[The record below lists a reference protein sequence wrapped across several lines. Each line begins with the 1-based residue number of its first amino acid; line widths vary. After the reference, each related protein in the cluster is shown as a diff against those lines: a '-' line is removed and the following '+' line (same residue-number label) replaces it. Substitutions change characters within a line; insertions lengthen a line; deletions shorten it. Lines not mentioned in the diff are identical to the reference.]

1 MFHFFLGEKHPSCPG
16 ESWDVSSFKYN
27 LSLFGSLSNNAI
39 SGSDTNCL
47 TTAFY
52 KGAFLSFITEQCIL
66 QIAFVQIA
74 GQSFKLRSRSSPGG
88 SGPDGTLF
96 SLSVSRACSLP
107 ARVLQINT
115 CSPWKGSQV
124 RLPILQR
131 KTPFWKSN
139 DRAAFN
145 FVLHF

>member
-88 SGPDGTLF
+88 SGPEWYPLQPLCKQGLQPPGQSSADKHLQ
-96 SLSVSRACSLP
+96 SLERIASSSSNFAKE
-107 ARVLQINT
+107 NT
-115 CSPWKGSQV
+115 FLEIK
-124 RLPILQR
+124 
-131 KTPFWKSN
+131 
-139 DRAAFN
+139 
-145 FVLHF
+145 